1 MQKKT
6 CDFVVNF
13 SLIFIDKITKF
24 NYNFLIET
32 GISVFSWGIPLVIWR
47 PGRKDGNMKI
57 KDNFILREIA
67 GEHILIPVGEAALRV
82 HGMVTLSESALL
94 LYEKLQSE
102 CTEEDLVDVLTA
114 EYEVGREEAL
124 RDVGAFLVQMR
135 QVGILEGEIQHFAAF
150 G

>member
-1 MQKKT
+1 
-6 CDFVVNF
+6 
-13 SLIFIDKITKF
+13 
-24 NYNFLIET
+24 
-32 GISVFSWGIPLVIWR
+32 
-47 PGRKDGNMKI
+47 MKI

-114 EYEVGREEAL
+114 EYEVGRAEAL
-124 RDVGAFLVQMR
+124 RDVGAFLGQMR
-135 QVGILEGEIQHFAAF
+135 QVGILEG
-150 G
+150 

>member
-1 MQKKT
+1 
-6 CDFVVNF
+6 
-13 SLIFIDKITKF
+13 
-24 NYNFLIET
+24 
-32 GISVFSWGIPLVIWR
+32 
-47 PGRKDGNMKI
+47 MKI

-114 EYEVGREEAL
+114 EYEVGRDEAL
-124 RDVGAFLVQMR
+124 RDVEAFLGQMR
-135 QVGILEGEIQHFAAF
+135 QVGILEG
-150 G
+150 

>member
-1 MQKKT
+1 MQKIT
-6 CDFVVNF
+6 CDFVANF

-32 GISVFSWGIPLVIWR
+32 GISVFSWGIPPVIWR

-124 RDVGAFLVQMR
+124 RDVGAFLGQMR
-135 QVGILEGEIQHFAAF
+135 QVGILEGGIQHFAAF

>member
-24 NYNFLIET
+24 NYNFQIET

-114 EYEVGREEAL
+114 EYEVGREEAM
-124 RDVGAFLVQMR
+124 RVVGAFLVQMR

>member
-1 MQKKT
+1 
-6 CDFVVNF
+6 
-13 SLIFIDKITKF
+13 
-24 NYNFLIET
+24 
-32 GISVFSWGIPLVIWR
+32 
-47 PGRKDGNMKI
+47 MKI

-114 EYEVGREEAL
+114 EDEVGRDEAL
-124 RDVGAFLVQMR
+124 RDVGAFLGQMR
-135 QVGILEGEIQHFAAF
+135 QVGILEG
-150 G
+150 

>member
-1 MQKKT
+1 
-6 CDFVVNF
+6 
-13 SLIFIDKITKF
+13 
-24 NYNFLIET
+24 
-32 GISVFSWGIPLVIWR
+32 
-47 PGRKDGNMKI
+47 MKI

-124 RDVGAFLVQMR
+124 LDVGAFLGQMR
-135 QVGILEGEIQHFAAF
+135 QAGILEGGIQHFAAF